1 MSLELSAEAAS
12 LQQLQHTPIDSVLQI
27 IDHGLV
33 HLPSYRELYYR
44 WERQQWQAQE
54 IDFASDIKQMDQMN
68 EQEWEDIISIIAAF
82 FQGEASVTDALA
94 PYVIAMPDEEMRFF
108 VTTQLV
114 DETRHTV
121 FFDRFFREVL
131 EVDDKRIEDRLQL
144 AQQFMNPYMR
154 FILIDSLTQVAE
166 RLRREPGNRAYLLDG
181 VVLYHVIAEGTMGVA
196 GQRQLLEQF
205 RRNNLFPAFRGGF
218 TAVARDE
225 SRHVLFG
232 VKFLRDMLQEDPA
245 CEAVIRSAL
254 EAYAPAAIEA
264 LAPDEATVSLALARH
279 EDPWLT
285 QRYGQQSLAKK
296 LKVIGLSMPL
306 PAVPPAPKQR
316 GATEARSAK
325 VTTANHS
332 SLR

>member
-33 HLPSYRELYYR
+33 HLPTYRELYYR
-44 WERQQWQAQE
+44 WERQQWRAQD
-54 IDFASDIKQMDQMN
+54 IDFASDALQLDQMT
-68 EQEWEDIISIIAAF
+68 EKEWEEIISIVAAF

-94 PYVIAMPDEEMRFF
+94 PYIMAMPDEEMRFF
-108 VTTQLV
+108 ITTQLV

-121 FFDRFFREVL
+121 FFDRFFKEVL
-131 EVDDKRIEDRLQL
+131 EVDDETIEERLLL
-144 AQQFMNPYMR
+144 AQQFMNPSMR
-154 FILIDSLTQVAE
+154 FILIDSLTQVA
-166 RLRREPGNRAYLLDG
+166 RHLQAEPENRALLIEG

-196 GQRQLLEQF
+196 GQRQLLEHF

-232 VKFLRDMLQEDPA
+232 VKFLRDMLQEDAA
-245 CEAVIRSAL
+245 CGTIIHAAVQR
-254 EAYAPAAIEA
+254 YAPAAIEA
-264 LAPDEATVSLALARH
+264 LAPDEAAVSQALARR

-296 LKVIGLSMPL
+296 LKVIGMSMPL
-306 PAVPPAPKQR
+306 PTVPPAP
-316 GATEARSAK
+316 T
-325 VTTANHS
+325 
-332 SLR
+332 L